1 MNGLTLDRLV
11 DWVDLRLFSLGG
23 AQVTTLLLLQL
34 ATMAV
39 LLMWTAA
46 FAQRWV
52 AERAL
57 SRFDHLDAGTRQT
70 FGALL
75 RYVILIVGFAV
86 ILQNAGINLAALGVV
101 AGAIGVGVGFGLQ
114 NIISNFISGLI
125 IMLERPIRVGDRI
138 EVSGIEGVVREIG
151 ARRATIVTA
160 DNVSILIPN
169 QRFITENIVN
179 LVYAQAPIRLRVPLQ
194 VAAGADLNQV
204 SRWLLE
210 AATREAGVLA
220 QPAPAV
226 LVLALGGA
234 TMQLEVAVWHDA
246 DGPLRQELSTRLN
259 LRLSEVLREH
269 EIRTA

>member
-1 MNGLTLDRLV
+1 LTLDRLV

-23 AQVTTLLLLQL
+23 VQVTTLLLLQL
-34 ATMAV
+34 AAMAV
-39 LLMWTAA
+39 LLIWVAS

-57 SRFDHLDAGTRQT
+57 SRFDHLDAGTRQA
-70 FGALL
+70 FGTLL
-75 RYVILIVGFAV
+75 RYLILVVGFAM

-125 IMLERPIRVGDRI
+125 IMLERPIRAGDRI
-138 EVSGIEGVVREIG
+138 EVAGVEGVVHDIG
-151 ARRATIVTA
+151 ARRTLIVTH

-179 LVYAQAPIRLRVPLQ
+179 LVYAHEPIRLRVPLQ

-204 SRWLLE
+204 MRWVLD
-210 AATREAGVLA
+210 AAAQEPGVLKE
-220 QPAPAV
+220 PAPSV
-226 LVLALGGA
+226 LVLSLGGA
-234 TMQLEVAVWHDA
+234 TMQLEVAVWHEA
-246 DGPLRQELSTRLN
+246 EGPVRQDLTTRLN
-259 LRLSEVLREH
+259 LRLAQALREH
-269 EIRTA
+269 EVRTA